1 MGRLQPTTAAGAAV
15 LLAAAAG
22 IGLVYYEGR
31 TYDAEVARLIER
43 AKAEGFDV
51 SYVESERTFLGRT
64 FRLGLTEAG
73 ESLYWTGNTRF
84 GWGVKSRLALDQT
97 EGLGTLLAK
106 AGVRGFEDEL
116 VLSWSPFGSLRPVTW
131 RGSAFA
137 WHDESFGT
145 TWSFGEQTISVSPA
159 GDGAYPTIAYAFEG
173 VRVKDTDVLEGAEE
187 RKVWTELGPVRLDY
201 RGLADEGADMTLTI
215 ERAAVTDDF
224 SAGKTTLAYRLERVK
239 DKASTSEGQTG
250 GGVLDTVESE
260 PNYTENVMLTVE
272 KPVVNGVA
280 NDRFSV
286 RARLT
291 GLTAGMIEEFAAIG
305 TGVFLGGLTE
315 QQLFTAL
322 GAVQNAFVTGG
333 LVWELDECVLTRG
346 DAAASLTGHLA
357 YEAPDATTSGASPR
371 LGAFQMSIP
380 ETFVHPDAVAAPL
393 AQGAVKLVDGNLVS
407 HFEIFADRITAN
419 GVLLE
424 SF

>member
-1 MGRLQPTTAAGAAV
+1 MGRLQPTTVAGAAV

-43 AKAEGFDV
+43 AKAEGFEV
-51 SYVESERTFLGRT
+51 SYVESERTFLGRV
-64 FRLGLTEAG
+64 FRVGLTEAG
-73 ESLYWTGNTRF
+73 ESLYWTGSTRF
-84 GWGVKSRLALDQT
+84 GWGVESRLSLDQT
-97 EGLGTLLAK
+97 EGLGTLPEQ

-116 VLSWSPFGSLRPVTW
+116 VLSWGPFGAMRPVTW

-137 WHDESFGT
+137 LHDESLGT
-145 TWSFGEQTISVSPA
+145 TWSIGEQTISFTPA
-159 GDGAYPTIAYAFEG
+159 DEGELPTIAYTLEG
-173 VRVKDTDVLEGAEE
+173 VRVEDTTPVEGAKEP
-187 RKVWTELGPVRLDY
+187 KVWTEIGPVRLDY
-201 RGLADEGADMTLTI
+201 RGISDDEADMTLTI
-215 ERAAVTDDF
+215 ERATVTDDF
-224 SAGKTTLAYRLERVK
+224 SAGKTTLAYRLERMK
-239 DKASTSEGQTG
+239 EKAASHEGQTG

-260 PNYTENVMLTVE
+260 ATYAENVTLSME

-291 GLTAGMIEEFAAIG
+291 GLTTGMINEFASIG
-305 TGVFLGGLTE
+305 AGVFLGGLSE
-315 QQLFTAL
+315 AQLLTAL

-333 LVWELDECVLTRG
+333 LAWELDECALTRG
-346 DAAASLTGHLA
+346 DATASFTGRLA
-357 YEAPDATTSGASPR
+357 YESPDATTPGAAPR

-380 ETFVHPDAVAAPL
+380 ESFVQSDAVAAPL

-419 GVLLE
+419 GQLLE
-424 SF
+424 AF